1 MDARDEKSGQ
11 FLAGNTSARPGSR
24 KGARNR
30 LQGNFIAAL
39 SEHFE
44 EVGKTAIDIVFKESP
59 KDYLKIIASV
69 LPKEFILED
78 GRLESMSDEEITE
91 YLAEIRR
98 LQASTIGQDRGGA
111 VSGATA
117 TPQRKQVEILQPLPK
132 AKRVS

>member
-1 MDARDEKSGQ
+1 VDDKRDDKSGQ
-11 FLAGNTSARPGSR
+11 FLAGNKSGRSR

-30 LQGNFIAAL
+30 LQGNFVSAL

-44 EVGKTAIDIVFKESP
+44 EVGKAAIDIVFKESP

-91 YLAEIRR
+91 YLAEVRR
-98 LQASTIGQDRGGA
+98 LQASTIGQDRSGA
-111 VSGATA
+111 VGGATA
-117 TPQRKQVEILQPLPK
+117 APERKQIEILPPLPK

>member
-1 MDARDEKSGQ
+1 MDRDTKTGQ
-11 FLAGNTSARPGSR
+11 VLAGNTLARPGSR

-30 LQGNFIAAL
+30 LQGNFVTAL
-39 SEHFE
+39 SDHFD
-44 EVGKTAIDIVFKESP
+44 EVGRVAIDIVFKESP

-78 GRLESMSDEEITE
+78 GRLESMTDEEISDH
-91 YLAEIRR
+91 LAEIRR
-98 LQASTIGQDRGGA
+98 LKTSAIGEDRGSV

-117 TPQRKQVEILQPLPK
+117 TPQRKQIEVLPPIPK